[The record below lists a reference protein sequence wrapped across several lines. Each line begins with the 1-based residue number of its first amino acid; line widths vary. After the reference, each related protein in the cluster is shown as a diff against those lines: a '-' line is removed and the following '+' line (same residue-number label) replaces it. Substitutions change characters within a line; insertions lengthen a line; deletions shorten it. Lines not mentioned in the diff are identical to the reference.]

1 MRHQA
6 AGIIQD
12 EHRSLAAVLH
22 ALQYLVK
29 DIRDRGSQP
38 DFRLLHAMLYYIR
51 EYPERLHHPKEDR
64 HLFAALK
71 RCTHEADEAIADLE
85 QEHARGEQLLNE
97 LTVALS
103 TFEAGARDGLAR
115 LAGKVDAFADFYWQ
129 HMRKEEDSVL
139 PLAERV
145 LSDEDWREIHHAFNS
160 NRDPGFSKDT
170 EEEFRKLFSR
180 IVNLAPAPIGLGSGE
195 D

>member
-1 MRHQA
+1 MKHQA
-6 AGIIQD
+6 AAIIQD

-29 DIRDRGSQP
+29 DIRDRSRTP

-71 RCTHEADEAIADLE
+71 RRTHDADQAIADLD
-85 QEHARGEQLLNE
+85 QEHAKGEQLLNE

-115 LAGKVDAFADFYWQ
+115 LAGKVNAFADFYWQ

-145 LSDEDWREIHHAFNS
+145 LSDEDWREIHDAFS
-160 NRDPGFSKDT
+160 TNRDPDFSKDT
-170 EEEFRKLFSR
+170 EEEFRELFSR
-180 IVNLAPAPIGLGSGE
+180 IVNLAPAPIGLGSAGN
-195 D
+195 